1 MKLLN
6 EMIIKGQEILD
17 GESENQKSKK
27 EVVVLL
33 KNIRA
38 KKTLIDG
45 LNEDIL
51 NTIEEEKMDDEM
63 WKATDLDLNVDTQV
77 EMLESYLGSLELDI
91 VTKDIEED
99 LRYRGDESSNFERKR
114 NQNRVRL
121 LKLEIQKI

>member
-1 MKLLN
+1 MQAQFNLNWNMANRRTLTKRDGQMKLLN

-38 KKTLIDG
+38 EKTLIDG

-63 WKATDLDLNVDTQV
+63 RKATDLDLNVDTQ
-77 EMLESYLGSLELDI
+77 S
-91 VTKDIEED
+91 
-99 LRYRGDESSNFERKR
+99 GDVRKLFR
-114 NQNRVRL
+114 FP
-121 LKLEIQKI
+121 